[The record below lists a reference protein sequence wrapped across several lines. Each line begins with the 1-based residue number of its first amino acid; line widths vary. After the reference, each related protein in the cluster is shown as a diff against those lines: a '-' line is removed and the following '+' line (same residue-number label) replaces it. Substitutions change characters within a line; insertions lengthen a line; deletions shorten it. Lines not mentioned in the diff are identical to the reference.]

1 MPLNALIGGSIVERF
16 GRKATI
22 MATGPPYIL
31 CKLLIP
37 NVVETKMNNFSPLL
51 I

>member
-1 MPLNALIGGSIVERF
+1 MPLNALIGGIVGGSIVERF

-31 CKLLIP
+31 CKLLIQW
-37 NVVETKMNNFSPLL
+37 NQRSWNENE
-51 I
+51 